1 MNGLTKKVAW
11 WACAGMAMA
20 VVFTGAGAAEYPA
33 RPIRV
38 VVAYAPGGGNDV
50 TARILAA
57 HLGETL
63 GVTLVVDNRPG
74 ATGIIGTEL
83 VARAP
88 ADGYTVILAD
98 APHAINPY
106 VFPAAR
112 YDPVKD
118 FAPISIVA
126 TAPVVL
132 VVHPGVPARTV
143 SEFVSYAKAQAGKVT
158 MASGGTG
165 TISHLAGELFRVS
178 ADIQLNHIPFK
189 GSGPAMADTL
199 AGQLQCMFPPAPGAA
214 PHVRTGKLRGLA
226 VAAAGRSPALPDVP
240 TFEEAGTP
248 NYRVDNWY
256 GVLAPPRTPAPVVAK
271 LNKAIVE
278 ATQNPAVRARFAA
291 VLLEPAGSTSA
302 QFVDLLKSE
311 ASRWSQLIK
320 TAGIKPD

>member
-1 MNGLTKKVAW
+1 MSDPILLWLAAALLAWSASASHATDAYPTK
-11 WACAGMAMA
+11 
-20 VVFTGAGAAEYPA
+20 
-33 RPIRV
+33 PIRV
-38 VVAYAPGGGNDV
+38 IVAYAPGGGNDV
-50 TARILAA
+50 TARILSA
-57 HLGETL
+57 HLGQTL
-63 GVTLVVDNRPG
+63 GVNLVVDNRPG

-83 VARAP
+83 LARAP

-98 APHAINPY
+98 APHAINPF
-106 VFPAAR
+106 VFPTAR

-143 SEFVSYAKAQAGKVT
+143 GEFVSHAKGQAGKVT

-165 TISHLAGELFRVS
+165 TISHLAGELFRVRTG
-178 ADIQLNHIPFK
+178 IQLNHIPFK

-199 AGQLQCMFPPAPGAA
+199 AGQLQCMFPPAPGAV
-214 PHVRTGKLRGLA
+214 PHVRAGKLRGLA
-226 VAAAGRSPALPDVP
+226 VAAAGRSSALPDVP

-256 GVLAPPRTPAPVVAK
+256 GVLAPARTPAPVVTR
-271 LNKAIVE
+271 LNQAIVE
-278 ATQNPAVRARFAA
+278 ATQNPAVRARFTA
-291 VLLEPAGSTSA
+291 VLLDPAGSTPA

>member
-1 MNGLTKKVAW
+1 MRKHAFAWLMPVSLLLSASASLAADSYPTK
-11 WACAGMAMA
+11 
-20 VVFTGAGAAEYPA
+20 
-33 RPIRV
+33 PIRV
-38 VVAYAPGGGNDV
+38 IVAYAPGGGNDV

-57 HLGETL
+57 HLRETL

-106 VFPAAR
+106 VFPTAR

-118 FAPISIVA
+118 FAPVTIVA

-143 SEFVSYAKAQAGKVT
+143 GEFVAYAKAQAGKVT

-165 TISHLAGELFRVS
+165 TISHLTGELFRVRS
-178 ADIQLNHIPFK
+178 GIQLNHIPFK

-199 AGQLQCMFPPAPGAA
+199 AGQLQCMFPPAPGAV
-214 PHVRTGKLRGLA
+214 PHVRAGKLRALA
-226 VAAAGRSPALPDVP
+226 VAAVGRSPAIPDVP
-240 TFEEAGTP
+240 TFEESGTP
-248 NYRVDNWY
+248 NFRVDNWY
-256 GVLAPPRTPAPVVAK
+256 GVLAPAGTPKLVVAR
-271 LNKAIVE
+271 LNQAIVE

-291 VLLEPAGSTSA
+291 VLLEPAGSTPA
-302 QFVDLLKSE
+302 QFVDLLRSE

-320 TAGIKPD
+320 MAGIKPE

>member
-1 MNGLTKKVAW
+1 MIEHSFRWAIAALLLWSAFASFAADGYPTK
-11 WACAGMAMA
+11 
-20 VVFTGAGAAEYPA
+20 
-33 RPIRV
+33 PIRV
-38 VVAYAPGGGNDV
+38 IVAYAPGGGNDV
-50 TARILAA
+50 TARILSA
-57 HLGETL
+57 HLSQTL

-106 VFPAAR
+106 VFPTAR

-118 FAPISIVA
+118 FEPVSVVA

-132 VVHPGVPARTV
+132 VVHPSVPARTV
-143 SEFVSYAKAQAGKVT
+143 GEFVAYAKAQAGKVT

-165 TISHLAGELFRVS
+165 TISHLAGELFRTRS
-178 ADIQLNHIPFK
+178 GIQLNHIPFK

-199 AGQLQCMFPPAPGAA
+199 AGQLQCMFPPAPGAV
-214 PHVRTGKLRGLA
+214 PHVRGGKLRALA
-226 VAAAGRSPALPDVP
+226 VAAAGRSSAIPDVP
-240 TFEEAGTP
+240 TFEESGTA

-256 GVLAPPRTPAPVVAK
+256 GVLAPAGTPKPVVAR
-271 LNKAIVE
+271 LNQAIVE
-278 ATQNPAVRARFAA
+278 ATRNPDVRARFAA
-291 VLLEPAGSTSA
+291 VLLDPAGSTPA
-302 QFVDLLKSE
+302 QFVELLKSE